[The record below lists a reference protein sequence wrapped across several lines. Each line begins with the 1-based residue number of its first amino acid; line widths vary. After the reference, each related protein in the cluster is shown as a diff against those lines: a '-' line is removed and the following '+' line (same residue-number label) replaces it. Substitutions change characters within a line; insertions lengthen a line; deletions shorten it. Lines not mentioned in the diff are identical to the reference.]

1 MQYSKRSASKSIV
14 ARVVPVTV
22 VEILVK
28 APKNIVNSRAGIEIV
43 SWRAFDQASK
53 AAKDRKKVAGYF
65 WLLEGVRARKLN
77 LTFKMI

>member
-1 MQYSKRSASKSIV
+1 MWDGVADGDTVQYSKRSASKSIV

-43 SWRAFDQASK
+43 SWKAFDQASK
-53 AAKDRKKVAGYF
+53 AAKDRKK
-65 WLLEGVRARKLN
+65 
-77 LTFKMI
+77 